1 MSNYEGDARMGEQ
14 YRTPKVLVWATIALG
29 YAGIVGCG
37 SRPNVQTA
45 ETTPPPPPVLS
56 HPPAPTERLYPWPYC
71 DNSPEHRPPA
81 VGDTPEGPIVLI
93 DSNCTDP
100 SDPYTGVYDP
110 SKDASQETGV
120 GLGRL
125 RNGSRVILL
134 CKQPGGQKIQND
146 KGIGTTQWDKVK
158 ALPGQS
164 LLLPNS
170 TETLTQGKET
180 FLVPNTHLSFFD
192 DSKVKIC

>member
-1 MSNYEGDARMGEQ
+1 MVEQ
-14 YRTPKVLVWATIALG
+14 YRAPKVLALVTGIALG
-29 YAGIVGCG
+29 YTSITGCG
-37 SRPNVQTA
+37 KQPNELAVQTT
-45 ETTPPPPPVLS
+45 ETAPPAPVLS

-71 DNSPEHRPPA
+71 DNAPEHRPPA
-81 VGDTPEGPIVLI
+81 VGGTPEGPIVLV

-110 SKDASQETGV
+110 TKDASQETGV

-134 CKQPGGQKIQND
+134 CRQPGGQKIKND

-192 DSKVKIC
+192 DSQVKAC